1 MPEGNSSTFSIAGVV
16 HEILPM
22 QEGEGQR
29 GHWQR
34 QSFVIEVSGRYP
46 YFVSFDVWEVEQLT
60 ILTTLQK
67 GTPVVVSFD
76 VTSREYGGRWYT
88 SLRAWRITVNAA
100 TGVAPQ
106 QPVAMGGAPATTPI
120 QQSAAPQQVVINQ
133 QPMSQQQAVAYADT
147 SSEEQDDLSG
157 GLPADP
163 DLPF

>member
-76 VTSREYGGRWYT
+76 VASREYGGRWYT
-88 SLRAWRITVNAA
+88 SLRAWRITVSTA

-106 QPVAMGGAPATTPI
+106 QPVAMGGTPVTPI